1 MTEENGYYKLSDKEI
16 RTAIRM
22 YIEREA
28 GVSLD
33 ANVATT
39 LRYDSHRFVF
49 AAEVARPAHPAPR
62 ADKVTPP
69 PASASPLPAC

>member
-1 MTEENGYYKLSDKEI
+1 M
-16 RTAIRM
+16 
-22 YIEREA
+22 
-28 GVSLD
+28 
-33 ANVATT
+33 ATT

-69 PASASPLPAC
+69 RLSQLEWAPVAGIHGLFEAAGEITQRDCVFGLGLG